1 MKKAG
6 SETGLSVANA
16 ESQAESETGSCFRLV
31 YRSRNLLPDE
41 PDGGGPALASIL
53 EVSRKNNRKQ
63 GVTGALVLYAHDR
76 RFAQVLEGV
85 EDDVLEVF
93 ERIRND
99 KRHDSLEVYESD
111 PAPRRLFSRWAM
123 ALVVEHNQP
132 DVPLVVT
139 TGGLAEAAPWPVND
153 DQETVLSRLRDL
165 TRGYGR

>member
-1 MKKAG
+1 MKNSG
-6 SETGLSVANA
+6 SETEMPEAHIGLRA
-16 ESQAESETGSCFRLV
+16 ESRAESCFRLV

-76 RFAQVLEGV
+76 RFAQVLEGP

-99 KRHDSLEVYESD
+99 KRHDSLEIYESD
-111 PAPRRLFSRWAM
+111 PVPKRLFSRWAM
-123 ALVVEHNQP
+123 ALVVEHDEP

-139 TGGLAEAAPWPVND
+139 TGGLAEAAPWPVDD
-153 DQETVLSRLRDL
+153 DQETILSRLREL